1 MPIPIICPCSAKL
14 RVNDRLKGQY
24 IQCPKCGSVHPVG
37 GANGSPAAPP
47 AGPPAAPAAVQRAAA
62 PAPPPPADTAAAL
75 SQSDL
80 TQSDR
85 ALLEQQLKA
94 GERVVWAGK
103 PSERLAFLTGL
114 VATGFLGIFGLVLLI
129 VVVILLASGAMGIV
143 GGLIL
148 GLVVAA
154 FLGAGGAW
162 PFWARHR
169 ARRTFYVITTQRALG
184 HDVDLLG
191 RATLNV
197 YEPAEVAGVKPMIF
211 AKGPDAPG
219 HLLFR
224 AGYVNERLFGL
235 YKVRY
240 YRRWGFYSLQNAR
253 EVERILRAT
262 LIDPFLEQT
271 YDQKE
276 GG

>member
-1 MPIPIICPCSAKL
+1 MPIPILCPCSAKL
-14 RVNDRLKGQY
+14 RVNDRLRGLQ
-24 IQCPKCGSVHPVG
+24 IQCPRCGSVHSVG
-37 GANGSPAAPP
+37 GANGTPAAPS
-47 AGPPAAPAAVQRAAA
+47 AAPPPVPVSVRPAAA
-62 PAPPPPADTAAAL
+62 PAPPLPADTAATL

-80 TQSDR
+80 TESDR
-85 ALLEQQLKA
+85 ALLEQHLQA

-103 PSERLAFLTGL
+103 PSERMALMVGL
-114 VATGFLGIFGLVLLI
+114 VATGFLGVTALVLLI
-129 VVVILLASGAMGIV
+129 VFVSLLATGNLNVV
-143 GGLIL
+143 GGLFV
-148 GLVVAA
+148 GLLLVAFA
-154 FLGAGGAW
+154 AAGAAW

-169 ARRTFYVITTQRALG
+169 ARRTFYAITTQRALG
-184 HDVDLLG
+184 WDIDLLG

-219 HLLFR
+219 HLFFR
-224 AGYVNERLFGL
+224 AGFVNERIFGMKL
-235 YKVRY
+235 RY
-240 YRRWGFYSLQNAR
+240 YRRWGFYNLQRAR
-253 EVERILRAT
+253 EVERILRET